1 MLDANVC
8 ISVMNGNPPGLR
20 TRLMQHDPTEVAISQ
35 IVRYELEFGVCNS
48 TQVERNAENL
58 RHFLRYVQVLD
69 WGDEQTL
76 AAAQVRCEL
85 ARRGTPIGP
94 YDILIAGHARSLGV
108 VLVTRN
114 VREFSRV
121 DNLQIEDWHA

>member
-114 VREFSRV
+114 VREFARV
-121 DNLQIEDWHA
+121 DNLQVEDWQA